1 MTRQLSLWL
10 ISFCPQFRSGR
21 LHYAKEPLLGLLW
34 AWLIWLSIDWVAD
47 APFLSDEDLV
57 WIGRLVYPLII
68 NLLLLF
74 MTVASARRLH
84 DIGHSGAWGFLMLVP
99 GFNVVLLI
107 YLLIRPGCVLPTG
120 WRRLED
126 L

>member
-1 MTRQLSLWL
+1 
-10 ISFCPQFRSGR
+10 
-21 LHYAKEPLLGLLW
+21 
-34 AWLIWLSIDWVAD
+34 
-47 APFLSDEDLV
+47 
-57 WIGRLVYPLII
+57 
-68 NLLLLF
+68 
-74 MTVASARRLH
+74 
-84 DIGHSGAWGFLMLVP
+84 MLVP